1 MHEFWGTLVDD
12 ARRMEVAFSLKP
24 CVDHFVPD
32 PFAYSAPGHL
42 SEPVS
47 LLVSHSG
54 TGSQGFAIAICR
66 WALKGVVGDI
76 FRDKETRGKERL
88 GKNKH
93 TSRASPIVWEKRN
106 RSFLRNRLTVSF
118 TPLTVDVVSSFA
130 PPATNPGPAQGM

>member
-1 MHEFWGTLVDD
+1 MNSGGTLVDD

-24 CVDHFVPD
+24 CVEPIDHFVPD
-32 PFAYSAPGHL
+32 PFAYSAPEHL

-88 GKNKH
+88 GKKK
-93 TSRASPIVWEKRN
+93 TYVTCIAYCVGTGLW
-106 RSFLRNRLTVSF
+106 SFLRHRLTV
-118 TPLTVDVVSSFA
+118 
-130 PPATNPGPAQGM
+130 Q